1 MTTTTSATARHRS
14 ALYWTFSDVRTLAN
28 RNLIALFRTPTLVV
42 FAIIQPIM
50 FVLLFRYVFG
60 GAIHITGTT
69 YVNYLIPGILVQTV
83 IFGSVNT
90 AIGLAEDLH
99 KGLIERF
106 KALPMARMAVLGGRT
121 LADMLRSV
129 VVLFIITG
137 VGFLVGFR
145 PDGGFIPYIEACLVM
160 LAFAYSLSWGFAFI
174 GLAAPSAEAAQ
185 AMTFPLIFPLVFA
198 SVIFVQLSSLPWWLQ
213 GFANNQP
220 ISQAT
225 YAVRGLMLGQA
236 HGNSVWISLAW
247 SVGLIAFLAP
257 LAVNRF
263 RKAA

>member
-1 MTTTTSATARHRS
+1 MTTTTTTTSTTARHRS

-90 AIGLAEDLH
+90 AIGLAEDLQ

-106 KALPMARMAVLGGRT
+106 KALRWPGWPFSAGAPWPT
-121 LADMLRSV
+121 CCAASSCSSSSLASASSWLSTRRR
-129 VVLFIITG
+129 LHPLHRG
-137 VGFLVGFR
+137 VSGHVG
-145 PDGGFIPYIEACLVM
+145 
-160 LAFAYSLSWGFAFI
+160 FAYSLSWD
-174 GLAAPSAEAAQ
+174 SRS
-185 AMTFPLIFPLVFA
+185 LV
-198 SVIFVQLSSLPWWLQ
+198 SRHQVPR
-213 GFANNQP
+213 P
-220 ISQAT
+220 
-225 YAVRGLMLGQA
+225 RR
-236 HGNSVWISLAW
+236 
-247 SVGLIAFLAP
+247 P
-257 LAVNRF
+257 
-263 RKAA
+263 